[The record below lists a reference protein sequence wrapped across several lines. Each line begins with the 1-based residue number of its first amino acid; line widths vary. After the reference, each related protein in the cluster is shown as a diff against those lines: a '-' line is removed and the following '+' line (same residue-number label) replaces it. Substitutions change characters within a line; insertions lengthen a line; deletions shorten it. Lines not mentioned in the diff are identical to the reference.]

1 MLRVG
6 GGTTQSTKKSRVIS
20 KRNRHEMQFAPRG
33 KNCVAASRFRLSR
46 SPEKLHPNDSNIF
59 AKFFRGI
66 FEIFSR
72 RTLSRTPCGKRSI
85 FCTDAGN
92 YTRLKYF
99 RGYSENIS
107 QKYLSRLGGFFQE
120 NDSSEIGKPPHNFFP
135 AEQIASN
142 SRFLLRLREIV
153 FPAIFQPRLSCP
165 MQSRARQQNPSAQ
178 LQTELAQR
186 TNASSST
193 AATTTDRETH
203 PRHHGSKGFEAGP
216 EAAAGH

>member
-1 MLRVG
+1 
-6 GGTTQSTKKSRVIS
+6 
-20 KRNRHEMQFAPRG
+20 MQFARRE
-33 KNCVAASRFRLSR
+33 KNCVAASRFRLSH
-46 SPEKLHPNDSNIF
+46 SPEKFHPNDSNIF

-72 RTLSRTPCGKRSI
+72 CTLSRTPCGKRSI

-135 AEQIASN
+135 GEQIASN
-142 SRFLLRLREIV
+142 SRFLFEITRD
-153 FPAIFQPRLSCP
+153 FLGHPRGLG
-165 MQSRARQQNPSAQ
+165 
-178 LQTELAQR
+178 QR
-186 TNASSST
+186 TR
-193 AATTTDRETH
+193 RETLGLFSTSYAFT
-203 PRHHGSKGFEAGP
+203 RL
-216 EAAAGH
+216 